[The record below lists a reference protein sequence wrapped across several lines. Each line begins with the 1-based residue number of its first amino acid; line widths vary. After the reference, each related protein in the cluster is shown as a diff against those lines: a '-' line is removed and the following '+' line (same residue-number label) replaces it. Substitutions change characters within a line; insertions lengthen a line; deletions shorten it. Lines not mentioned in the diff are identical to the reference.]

1 MATEREVSSVMRQ
14 TSQAVSK
21 STPPQIQGLL
31 TDFLTSFNTV
41 IGHFWP
47 PQDNKMVKRLLD
59 LFLVGSTARQVASQC
74 PSANASQIDLGWHA
88 PNATDINDLSSV
100 INGTGVYGFI
110 FNSSLTPATSVYSTY
125 NWCNMPHVRRQEYVV
140 PPSDFKLE
148 YVEVVSI
155 VFFLDLNT

>member
-1 MATEREVSSVMRQ
+1 MATKQEVSSVVRR
-14 TSQAVSK
+14 TSQAVST
-21 STPPQIQGLL
+21 STPSQIQGLL

-59 LFLVGSTARQVASQC
+59 LLFVGSAAREVVAQC
-74 PSANASQIDLGWHA
+74 ASANASRIDLGWYA
-88 PNATDINDLSSV
+88 PNATGINDLSSV

-110 FNSSLTPATSVYSTY
+110 FNSSLTPASSGYNTY

-155 VFFLDLNT
+155 IFFLDLNR

>member
-1 MATEREVSSVMRQ
+1 MATEREVSSAMRA
-14 TSQAVSK
+14 TSHAVSK
-21 STPPQIQGLL
+21 STPPYIQGLL
-31 TDFLTSFNTV
+31 TDFLSSFNTV

-59 LFLVGSTARQVASQC
+59 LFFVGSAAREVVAQC
-74 PSANASQIDLGWHA
+74 ASANASRIDLGWYA

-110 FNSSLTPATSVYSTY
+110 FNSSLTPATSSYSTY

-155 VFFLDLNT
+155 MFFLYLSR